1 MKTYKDLS
9 PKLKSGYDR
18 IRDIITDYNLKDTLE
33 ILEVLNNDYFE
44 ADYRKAYFILN
55 TYFDSI
61 SNEEKPE
68 VHEALKECG
77 V

>member
-33 ILEVLNNDYFE
+33 ILEVLNNVYFE

-55 TYFDSI
+55 T
-61 SNEEKPE
+61 
-68 VHEALKECG
+68 
-77 V
+77 